1 MLRVY
6 STATFSLRMSKSA
19 NLAQNSGTNSKPT
32 FRVGGVPEHFNLPW
46 HLALESG
53 DFETAE
59 VTVKYSDFPGGT
71 GAMTRAL
78 ADGEIDVAILLSEG
92 AIADILNGGENRIVK
107 VYVQSPLIWGIHV
120 AAKSQ
125 FQTIDEIKNRKYAIS
140 RFGSG
145 SHLMAIVDADERDWE
160 TEEMQF
166 VKVGGL
172 EGARKALP
180 NGEADA
186 FLWELFTTQPYVDNG
201 EFRRIGE
208 RRVPWPAFVVSV
220 RQECLAKN
228 SDSIKKLL
236 EVVDTHSKKLMAAT
250 NAVDIIA
257 ERYKLK
263 KEDTQRWFELTK
275 WQYGFSLPQQKFE
288 KVIRSLEKLDLVKQ
302 RGASVADV
310 SASL

>member
-1 MLRVY
+1 M
-6 STATFSLRMSKSA
+6 SNSENTAL
-19 NLAQNSGTNSKPT
+19 NSETNSTQT

-46 HLALESG
+46 HLALDSG
-53 DFETAE
+53 EFEQVG

-78 ADGEIDVAILLSEG
+78 AADEIDIAILLSEG

-125 FQTIDEIKNRKYAIS
+125 FQNIDDIRNGKYAIS

-145 SHLMAIVDADERDWE
+145 SHLMAIVDADERGWK

-172 EGARKALP
+172 AGARESLP
-180 NGEADA
+180 EGESDA

-208 RRVPWPAFVVSV
+208 RRVPWPAFVVCV
-220 RQECLAKN
+220 RQKCLTENAGP
-228 SDSIKKLL
+228 IKKLL
-236 EVVDTHSKKLMAAT
+236 EVVDTHSRKLMEDA
-250 NAVDIIA
+250 NAVSLIS
-257 ERYKLK
+257 ERYKLEK
-263 KEDTQRWFELTK
+263 ADTQKWFELTK
-275 WQYGFSLPQQKFE
+275 WQLGFDFPEQEFE

-302 RGASVADV
+302 QGASVEDV
-310 SASL
+310 CSRLK